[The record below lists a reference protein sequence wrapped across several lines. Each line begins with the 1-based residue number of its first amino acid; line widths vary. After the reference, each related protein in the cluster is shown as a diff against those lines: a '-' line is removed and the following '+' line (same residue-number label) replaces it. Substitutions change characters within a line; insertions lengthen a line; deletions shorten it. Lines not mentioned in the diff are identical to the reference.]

1 MEGRA
6 KVTKEVLCE
15 EARFILANVMAEARY
30 GRQNRYEDIRRLCE
44 GSVSIPFSD
53 YIDFLD
59 KTGYLRYD
67 RPAANLE
74 VTGEGEAVVSG
85 GNLNELTERAVMHFK
100 KLRQSR
106 GPGATD
112 GLPIGASSGPPP
124 APGGMS
130 AGTPIPPSQMSHV
143 APAPPGLATAG
154 SPLSTATPTA
164 ISMPPGM
171 SAGVASGMS
180 SSMERGPAAAPAAPE
195 LRSDRGSDR
204 LIARNDGSGA
214 YAMPRAGAGL
224 GSGKAQSS
232 GGRSSAMVGGEIV
245 ELDAERFEKLA
256 SIGSGGIGTVYRA
269 RQSALGREVALKEI
283 RELFGFFNDEQRA
296 EIVRRFGEVVKAWAQ
311 LSHTNILPIH
321 DVALDVEFPYVVT
334 ELAPNG
340 SARRL
345 INDAEEIPVEVV
357 FKYLLQ
363 TLYALRAAHAH
374 DIHHRG
380 LKPEQL
386 LLDAHGNIK
395 VADFGFSRIVER
407 DQAVI
412 RQIYVGMGNVAYMAP
427 ELYTDPGSASVQGDI
442 YALGIIFYEL
452 LTRKLPGRRSPMP
465 SQIIPQ
471 LPAAIDDIFDKMTR
485 DARSERYATVDDI
498 LADFDRVEGLD
509 AVWARPK
516 HDASPLAS
524 IKWRPG
530 AETPSLGTPL
540 VEHAADSELVTEAV
554 DALDDDERG
563 KGGPEQRRPYSYQQ
577 RRGQTTMKKP

>member
-44 GSVSIPFSD
+44 GSVSIPFAD
-53 YIDFLD
+53 YVGFLD
-59 KTGYLRYD
+59 KTGYLRHD
-67 RPAANLE
+67 RAGENLE
-74 VTGEGEAVVSG
+74 VTSEGEAVVSG
-85 GNLNELTERAVMHFK
+85 GNLVELTERAVQHFK

-106 GPGATD
+106 GPGASE
-112 GLPIGASSGPPP
+112 GLPISGATLPPP
-124 APGGMS
+124 APMS
-130 AGTPIPPSQMSHV
+130 SMSSMSSGSAPPSMPSMPSAVSASQGSPFSPSGSSSV
-143 APAPPGLATAG
+143 SPSGSSSVSPSAPGMASANL
-154 SPLSTATPTA
+154 PLSTATPTS
-164 ISMPPGM
+164 ISMPAAM
-171 SAGVASGMS
+171 D
-180 SSMERGPAAAPAAPE
+180 RTTTTAAATP
-195 LRSDRGSDR
+195 DRGDR
-204 LIARNDGSGA
+204 GDRRDGSGA
-214 YAMPRAGAGL
+214 YALPRPGV
-224 GSGKAQSS
+224 KAHSS
-232 GGRSSAMVGGEIV
+232 GGRSSAAVGGEIV
-245 ELDAERFEKLA
+245 ELDSERYEKLA
-256 SIGSGGIGTVYRA
+256 NIGSGGIGTVYRA
-269 RQSALGREVALKEI
+269 RQMALGREVALKEL
-283 RELFGFFNDEQRA
+283 RELFGFFNDEQRV
-296 EIVRRFGEVVKAWAQ
+296 EIVRRFGDVVKAWAQ
-311 LSHTNILPIH
+311 LAHTNILPIH
-321 DVALDVEFPYVVT
+321 DVSLDVEFPFVVT

-363 TLYALRAAHAH
+363 TLYALRAAHAQ

-465 SQIIPQ
+465 SQIITE
-471 LPAAIDDIFDKMTR
+471 LPAAVDDIFDKMTR
-485 DARSERYATVDDI
+485 DARSERYATIDDI
-498 LADFDRVEGLD
+498 LTDFDRIKELD
-509 AVWARPK
+509 ALWARPR
-516 HDASPLAS
+516 HDDNPLAG
-524 IKWRPG
+524 IKWKPG
-530 AETPSLGTPL
+530 AEEPMVGTP
-540 VEHAADSELVTEAV
+540 VEADGEA
-554 DALDDDERG
+554 DPDPERG
-563 KGGPEQRRPYSYQQ
+563 KGGGVNRPYSYQQ
-577 RRGQTTMKKP
+577 RRGSTTMKKP